1 MLNWAAKK
9 AGNTKAEEV
18 GDLAVSMLQGKE
30 GNQAR
35 ELKELIDWLKE
46 QSKPDII
53 CLSNSLLLGLV
64 KSLKESIGAP
74 IVCLLQNE
82 APYID
87 SMPEG
92 LREEVWKLMAERVPD
107 VSRFIAPSRYYAE
120 RICDKLKV
128 PAKRMS
134 VIYNG
139 IAHEGFEARP
149 VAPNP
154 PVLGYF
160 TRMCKDKGLDTL
172 IDAFIKLKQDN
183 HIHS

>member
-1 MLNWAAKK
+1 M
-9 AGNTKAEEV
+9 
-18 GDLAVSMLQGKE
+18 
-30 GNQAR
+30 
-35 ELKELIDWLKE
+35 
-46 QSKPDII
+46 PD
-53 CLSNSLLLGLV
+53 
-64 KSLKESIGAP
+64 
-74 IVCLLQNE
+74 
-82 APYID
+82 
-87 SMPEG
+87 G

-128 PAKRMS
+128 PDKRMS

-139 IAHEGFEARP
+139 INHEGFEARP

-172 IDAFIKLKQDN
+172 IDAFITLKQANHIPQLKLKSGGGCGPGDEPLVERMRDRLHAKALLGDVEFHPDISRQ
-183 HIHS
+183 